1 MTLNEKQQDT
11 ERGLFETPEA
21 DQTTATPSEKFL
33 LFRDFLY
40 VCVILLHLGSAI
52 VAIPTIVNRVFPP
65 ATYGCL
71 AVAITTG
78 VLVPLFGLVGY
89 RDPIGAFKFVSTVW
103 FELGWTTTIM
113 LIDFIVA
120 VVHASVKQSAKAMT
134 ALMFLETI
142 AIMVYVMGLGAIVFM
157 HRRKFPDMPMWK
169 LSVQAVQWLRSSAP
183 RDPVRPLTPTRVTVM
198 DKEGNIQTIIPPWEH
213 KFESEDDTQEVK
225 IPEPTYITGLSSPDN
240 TFVNAH
246 PFWQERVQRQAIADD
261 DMAYVVQRYGLNLQA
276 EKLETKPNNARRGS
290 HAKRPSIRELEIS
303 RPIPVASTIRRAN
316 TLATGQM
323 GAPRHYQ
330 HQRGGS
336 IDTYHR
342 HSLQLYSPNAALDV
356 PDDVVPNPFPSTRLI
371 HPNPQTRALGL
382 AARTLVGTSRPKA
395 TATRAYVDTSKP
407 LPSPPAV
414 IESDESL
421 KSSDPSS
428 LSHNFVMAMAQRV
441 KISASS
447 VKPLIVSTPKVAKS
461 PSIYHD
467 DDDEYL
473 E

>member
-1 MTLNEKQQDT
+1 
-11 ERGLFETPEA
+11 
-21 DQTTATPSEKFL
+21 
-33 LFRDFLY
+33 
-40 VCVILLHLGSAI
+40 
-52 VAIPTIVNRVFPP
+52 
-65 ATYGCL
+65 
-71 AVAITTG
+71 
-78 VLVPLFGLVGY
+78 
-89 RDPIGAFKFVSTVW
+89 
-103 FELGWTTTIM
+103 
-113 LIDFIVA
+113 
-120 VVHASVKQSAKAMT
+120 
-134 ALMFLETI
+134 
-142 AIMVYVMGLGAIVFM
+142 
-157 HRRKFPDMPMWK
+157 MPVWK
-169 LSVQAVQWLRSSAP
+169 LSVHAVQWLRSSAP
-183 RDPVRPLTPTRVTVM
+183 KDPVRPLTPTRVTVM

-213 KFESEDDTQEVK
+213 KFDGEGEGDMQDVK

-240 TFVNAH
+240 TYVNAH

-261 DMAYVVQRYGLNLQA
+261 DMAYVVQRYGLNLRA
-276 EKLETKPNNARRGS
+276 EKLETKQPSARRGS

-323 GAPRHYQ
+323 GAPHRYQ

-356 PDDVVPNPFPSTRLI
+356 PDDVAPNPFPATRVI

-407 LPSPPAV
+407 LPSPPVV

-447 VKPLIVSTPKVAKS
+447 VKPLIVSTPKATKS